1 MLFFRTMLQGF
12 RIHELETVM
21 RRGAA
26 GVLTGWKA
34 GPTGLGHA
42 TSPPT
47 RAESP
52 GAPGSDATSRSPL
65 PHGRGTV
72 GLVALAATLL
82 LATSAFA
89 EVVGYYRFPT
99 IHGEIVVFAAE
110 GDLWEA
116 PLSGGWASRITTHDG
131 FEGFAKFSPDGKWL
145 AFSGEYEGNTDVFVM
160 PATGGEPKRLT
171 FHPASDEVM
180 TWKPDGSAIVFR
192 SNRNGAHRE
201 QHLFA
206 VSPSGGLETQVPV
219 GMGSLASFSPDGKQ
233 IAFNRWSTEFRTWKR
248 YRGGT
253 APELWVGDLG
263 TGTFRKITDYEGT
276 DDFPNWYEGRI
287 YFLSD
292 RSGRANIHSCLP
304 DGSDVRQHTK
314 HTDFD
319 ARWPDLSGGKMV
331 YMLGGDLWTLDVKS
345 GQNRKIDITLP
356 SDRLRH
362 RPRFEDAG
370 KTLDN
375 FALNRTGSK
384 VALSSRGEMWICP
397 PKEGRTVR
405 LTESSGVRERS
416 PVFSPDGKQI
426 AAITDQTGE
435 QEIAVYDVA
444 GKQAPRV
451 LTKKGASWVFDP
463 VWSPD
468 GTKIV
473 YADMTFTLYVI
484 DVASGDVKTV
494 DQSKSWEIREYAFSP
509 DGKWLAYNM
518 PRANEHNGIMIHNL
532 ADAKSYA
539 LSSEF
544 TDDYSPSW
552 DPKGKYLYF
561 LSHRV
566 YNPGRNEKEW
576 DFTVSRTAK
585 PFALI
590 LAADGLSPFLP
601 EEMLKEQEKAEKK
614 KKKEEAKTK
623 GEDKEEDGE
632 KKDDENGEKSKDGKS
647 KEDEDEDELP
657 KLPEMRIDVEGI
669 QARVVE
675 FPKVKADNYG
685 DLLAIEG
692 KVFYISAPPW
702 GMNEDSEARENKARN
717 SLHVY
722 DIKKKKS
729 DTFIPALR
737 GYTISDNG
745 KKLAYRGAGDEILLT
760 GTDSKPGEEKGDKGD
775 KKDDE
780 KEQVVPSK
788 LPLHVQPNEEWTHIF
803 NEAWRFQRD
812 FYLAENMANVNWA
825 AMREQYGALLPRI
838 STRNELN
845 DLIGQLI
852 AELGTSHTYVY
863 GGDTESAESVGV
875 GVLGADLSPDA
886 AANAWKFVRVLR
898 PEVWET
904 EVNVPL
910 TMTHARVK
918 DGDLLLA
925 VNGRALT
932 ATDSVYERLAGLA
945 DQYVQLTVCN
955 QADKSDARD
964 IQIKTLG
971 SERELRYRDWCRRNR
986 EYVDQKTAGKIGY
999 FHLPDMGGRG
1009 LVRFIQGFYPQVERQ
1024 ALVIDDRYNG
1034 GGNVSAMIMQRLMRK
1049 VWAYMRPRRGLD
1061 STYPDKT
1068 HFGHKAVLINHWS
1081 GSDGDIFPESF
1092 KLNGLGPVI
1101 GKRSWGGVVGI
1112 RGDKAFIDGGASTQP
1127 EFAWWEPTRGWNLE
1141 NRGVDPDIDIDIT
1154 PEDELAGRDPQLDRA
1169 IAELEKLMKDKPMV
1183 KPTAPPIPNKGP
1195 VAAGS

>member
-1 MLFFRTMLQGF
+1 MCSIDVTS
-12 RIHELETVM
+12 
-21 RRGAA
+21 
-26 GVLTGWKA
+26 
-34 GPTGLGHA
+34 
-42 TSPPT
+42 TSPFPN
-47 RAESP
+47 
-52 GAPGSDATSRSPL
+52 
-65 PHGRGTV
+65 GRGTELLRSLR
-72 GLVALAATLL
+72 GFVASWLRGSPGPLKRTLL
-82 LATSAFA
+82 TATMLLSIATSASA

-99 IHGEIVVFAAE
+99 IHGETVVFAAE
-110 GDLWEA
+110 GDLWEV
-116 PLSGGWASRITTHDG
+116 PLAGGSASRITTHDG
-131 FEGFAKFSPDGKWL
+131 GEGFAKFSPDGKWI

-160 PATGGEPKRLT
+160 PAAGGEPKRLT

-192 SNRNGAHRE
+192 SNRNSAHRE

-206 VSPSGGLETQVPV
+206 VPVGGGLETQVPV
-219 GMGSLASFSPDGKQ
+219 GMGSLASFSPDGRQ

-263 TGTFRKITDYEGT
+263 AGKFKKITDYEGT
-276 DDFPNWYEGRI
+276 DDFPNWYAGRI

-304 DGSDVRQHTK
+304 DGTDVKQHTQ
-314 HTDFD
+314 HTDLD
-319 ARWPDLSGGKMV
+319 ARWPDLNGGKMV
-331 YMLGGDLWTLDVKS
+331 YMLGGDLWTLEVQS
-345 GQNRKIDITLP
+345 GQHHKLDITLP

-375 FALNRTGSK
+375 YSLNRSGSK

-435 QEIAVYDVA
+435 QEIALYDVS

-451 LTKKGASWVFDP
+451 LTTKGASWVFDP

-468 GTKIV
+468 GKKIA
-473 YADMTFTLYVI
+473 YGDMTFTLYVI

-494 DQSKSWEIREYAFSP
+494 DQSKVWEIREYVFSP
-509 DGKWLAYNM
+509 DGQWLAYNR
-518 PRANEHNGIMIHNL
+518 PRENL
-532 ADAKSYA
+532 NSEIVLYHVADAKSFPV
-539 LSSEF
+539 STEF

-552 DPKGKYLYF
+552 DPKGKYLFF
-561 LSHRV
+561 LSNRV
-566 YNPGRNEKEW
+566 YNPGVNQKEW
-576 DFTVSRTAK
+576 DFTVNRTSK

-614 KKKEEAKTK
+614 KKKEEEKAK
-623 GEDKEEDGE
+623 GDDQKENGE
-632 KKDDENGEKSKDGKS
+632 KKDDDNGEKSEVKDKDGKS
-647 KEDEDEDELP
+647 KDEDEDDDAP
-657 KLPEMRIDVEGI
+657 RKLPEMKIDVEGI
-669 QARVVE
+669 QGRVVE

-685 DLLAIEG
+685 GLTAIEG
-692 KVFYISAPPW
+692 KVFYLSTPPW
-702 GMNEDSEARENKARN
+702 GMNEDFESRENKAR
-717 SLHVY
+717 SALHVY

-729 DTFIPALR
+729 DTFIPVLR
-737 GYTISDNG
+737 SYAISDNG
-745 KKLAYRGAGDEILLT
+745 KKLAYRAGGDEILLT
-760 GTDSKPGEEKGDKGD
+760 GTDSKPGDDKGD
-775 KKDDE
+775 KKDEE

-788 LPLHVQPNEEWTHIF
+788 LPLHVKPNEEWAHIF
-803 NEAWRFQRD
+803 GEAWRFQRD
-812 FYLAENMANVNWA
+812 FYWAENMAGIDWK
-825 AMREQYGALLPRI
+825 AMRDRYAVLLPRI

-863 GGDTESAESVGV
+863 GGDTESAKSVGV
-875 GVLGADLSPDA
+875 GVLGADITPDA
-886 AANAWKFVRVLR
+886 AANAWKFRRVLR

-904 EVNVPL
+904 EVHAPL
-910 TMTHARVK
+910 LMSHARVK

-925 VNGRALT
+925 VNGRPLT
-932 ATDSVYERLAGLA
+932 ATDNLYERLAGLA
-945 DQYVQLTVCN
+945 DQYVQLTVASN
-955 QADKSDARD
+955 ADKSDARD

-1009 LVRFIQGFYPQVERQ
+1009 LVRFIQGYYPQVERQ
-1024 ALVIDDRYNG
+1024 ALIVDDRYNG
-1034 GGNVSAMIMQRLMRK
+1034 GGNVSAMIMQRLLRK
-1049 VWAYMRPRRGLD
+1049 VWAYMRPRRGVD
-1061 STYPDKT
+1061 STYPDRA
-1068 HFGHKAVLINHWS
+1068 HFGYKAVLINHWS

-1112 RGDKAFIDGGASTQP
+1112 RGDKTFIDGGTSTQP
-1127 EFAWWEPTRGWNLE
+1127 EFAWWEPKRGWGLE
-1141 NRGVDPDIDIDIT
+1141 NRGVDPDIDLDIT

-1169 IAELEKLMKDKPMV
+1169 IAELEKLMQEKPMV
-1183 KPTAPPIPNKGP
+1183 KPTAPPIPNKGFAP
-1195 VAAGS
+1195 GK